1 MSSSTAPTWTSIR
14 DLVDIW
20 ISACFFFWET
30 PFWLSDLI
38 QLWIWIT
45 VITHLIIDD
54 LRLSNFL
61 TYHTSDAI
69 LGHIFVSIEI
79 YRSSWSCMLI
89 STYEV
94 HTKMMTYLLSYHD
107 LPGEP
112 LLSHSIRLTPYGIWT
127 SSCFSSWDSPFLSVG
142 SIQLWTRMTRIAH
155 SMMDDLISSDFST
168 LHTSDAI
175 LGHIFYSVEICRSS
189 LICMIITSCK
199 MYLRLMTHFD
209 FVLIL

>member
-30 PFWLSDLI
+30 PFWRSDLI

-45 VITHLIIDD
+45 VIIHLIIDD
-54 LRLSNFL
+54 LRLSNFS

-79 YRSSWSCMLI
+79 YKSSWSCMLI

-107 LPGEP
+107 PLVEP
-112 LLSHSIRLTPYGIWT
+112 FLGHSIKATLFDIKM
-127 SSCFSSWDSPFLSVG
+127 SSCFFFLKTPFDLWIRFNYRFGWLG
-142 SIQLWTRMTRIAH
+142 SRIWWW
-155 SMMDDLISSDFST
+155 MIW
-168 LHTSDAI
+168 
-175 LGHIFYSVEICRSS
+175 GCPIF
-189 LICMIITSCK
+189 
-199 MYLRLMTHFD
+199 
-209 FVLIL
+209 